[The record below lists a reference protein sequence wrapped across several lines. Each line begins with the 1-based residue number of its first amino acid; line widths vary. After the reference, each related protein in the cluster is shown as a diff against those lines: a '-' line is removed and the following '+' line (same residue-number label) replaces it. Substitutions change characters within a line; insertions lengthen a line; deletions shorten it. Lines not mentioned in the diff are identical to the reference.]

1 MARMLEVDLGSGT
14 QGVYLKRLS
23 QAFFET
29 GRLNPANGDIPYEQ
43 WTSILKLNGS
53 HLIEHVAFSG
63 ENSKYYKVK
72 FVIDGV
78 EMAEKIIP
86 SQTQQMVLGVSG
98 YQTSSTKADQMDGP
112 KDFCKESFEILV
124 KAPAGAGYGIMLTAR
139 YSPVEVAS
147 L

>member
-1 MARMLEVDLGSGT
+1 MLEVDLGSGT

-29 GRLNPANGDIPYEQ
+29 ARLNPANGDIPYEQ
-43 WTSILKLNGS
+43 WTSLLKLNGS
-53 HLIEHVAFSG
+53 HLIDHVAFSG
-63 ENSKYYKVK
+63 ENAKCYKVK

-78 EMAEKIIP
+78 EMAEKEIRNQIQ
-86 SQTQQMVLGVSG
+86 QTVLGVSG
-98 YQTSSTKADQMDGP
+98 YHTSHTDPDQMDGP
-112 KDFCKESFEILV
+112 RDFCKESFEILV
-124 KAPAGAGYGIMLTAR
+124 KAPSDVGYGIILRAR